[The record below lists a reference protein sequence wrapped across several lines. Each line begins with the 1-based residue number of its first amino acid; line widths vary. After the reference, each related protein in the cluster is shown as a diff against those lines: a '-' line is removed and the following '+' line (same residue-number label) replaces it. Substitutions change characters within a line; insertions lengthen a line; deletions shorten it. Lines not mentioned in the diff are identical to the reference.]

1 MISSTSSEQLIYF
14 LLAVLDVG
22 FDNFCGCGFDLLSVE
37 NKPVTELAIEDP
49 NELKVFMTPNPADF
63 LLTAAHVFIII
74 WGGALDFIAI
84 FLILGAP

>member
-1 MISSTSSEQLIYF
+1 VISSTSSEQLIYF

-49 NELKVFMTPNPADF
+49 N
-63 LLTAAHVFIII
+63 
-74 WGGALDFIAI
+74 
-84 FLILGAP
+84 